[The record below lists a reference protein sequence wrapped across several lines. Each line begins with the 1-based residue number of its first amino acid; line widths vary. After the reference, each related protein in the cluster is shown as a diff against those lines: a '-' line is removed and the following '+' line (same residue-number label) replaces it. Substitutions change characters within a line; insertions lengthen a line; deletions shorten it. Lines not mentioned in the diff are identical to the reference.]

1 MKYTI
6 AIAALLG
13 MVAAEELYD
22 APVNATAF
30 TEKKAV
36 KESGASDE
44 DSDEDAQASD
54 DSSDDVQASEDS
66 SDDVQLDKKDDS
78 SEDVQASEDSDDDVQ
93 ASEDS
98 DDDDVQASDDSS
110 DAVQASADSSDDVQ
124 ASADS
129 SDDVQASD
137 DSSDDVQASDD
148 SSDDVQA
155 DDDSSDDLQL
165 AGDESSDHSG
175 EFFEAREHGTG
186 PLDKKYE
193 RVVPTNFADGGD
205 DLFMRSMIK
214 TYALEGK
221 NKDGSP
227 NGQFFMDE
235 ATTRAATGEVLE
247 THKNLKGGAKQDYLK
262 TYFPRTWAHFDVN
275 KTGKVGVEVMPQ
287 FMRFIASDQTMSL

>member
-13 MVAAEELYD
+13 MVAAEELYYSLFKD
-22 APVNATAF
+22 TAT

-98 DDDDVQASDDSS
+98 DDDDVQASDASS
-110 DAVQASADSSDDVQ
+110 DDVQASADSSDDVQ

>member
-6 AIAALLG
+6 AIMAILG
-13 MVAAEELYD
+13 MVSAEEIYT
-22 APVNATAF
+22 APAANATAMS
-30 TEKKAV
+30 EKKAV
-36 KESGASDE
+36 KENAASDE
-44 DSDEDAQASD
+44 DSDDDA
-54 DSSDDVQASEDS
+54 
-66 SDDVQLDKKDDS
+66 
-78 SEDVQASEDSDDDVQ
+78 
-93 ASEDS
+93 
-98 DDDDVQASDDSS
+98 
-110 DAVQASADSSDDVQ
+110 
-124 ASADS
+124 
-129 SDDVQASD
+129 QASD

-148 SSDDVQA
+148 SSDDVQLDKKDDSSDDVQASA
-155 DDDSSDDLQL
+155 DSSDDDVQASADSSDDDVQASADSSDDDVQASADSSDDVQASADSSDDDVQASDDSSDDVQDSEDSSDDLQL

-275 KTGKVGVEVMPQ
+275 KSGKVGVEVMPQ
-287 FMRFIASDQTMSL
+287 FMRFIASDQTLSL

>member
-6 AIAALLG
+6 AIMAILG
-13 MVAAEELYD
+13 MVSAEEIYT
-22 APVNATAF
+22 APAANATAMS
-30 TEKKAV
+30 EKKAV
-36 KESGASDE
+36 KENAASDE
-44 DSDEDAQASD
+44 DSDDDA
-54 DSSDDVQASEDS
+54 
-66 SDDVQLDKKDDS
+66 
-78 SEDVQASEDSDDDVQ
+78 
-93 ASEDS
+93 
-98 DDDDVQASDDSS
+98 
-110 DAVQASADSSDDVQ
+110 
-124 ASADS
+124 
-129 SDDVQASD
+129 QASD

-148 SSDDVQA
+148 SSDDVQLDKKDDSSDDVQASA
-155 DDDSSDDLQL
+155 DSSDDVQASADSSDDDVQASDDSSDDVQDSEDSSDDLQL

-275 KTGKVGVEVMPQ
+275 KSGKVGVEVMPQ
-287 FMRFIASDQTMSL
+287 FMRFIASDQTLSL

>member
-1 MKYTI
+1 MVC
-6 AIAALLG
+6 LL
-13 MVAAEELYD
+13 LYD

-110 DAVQASADSSDDVQ
+110 DDVQASADSSDDVQ

>member
-13 MVAAEELYD
+13 LISANEIYD
-22 APVNATAF
+22 APVANATAAF
-30 TEKKAV
+30 ADKKQLA
-36 KESGASDE
+36 KAESDE
-44 DSDEDAQASD
+44 DDDDDDDDVQGD
-54 DSSDDVQASEDS
+54 DSSDDDAQA
-66 SDDVQLDKKDDS
+66 DDS
-78 SEDVQASEDSDDDVQ
+78 SDDDVQ
-93 ASEDS
+93 E
-98 DDDDVQASDDSS
+98 DDSS
-110 DAVQASADSSDDVQ
+110 SDVQEDADS
-124 ASADS
+124 
-129 SDDVQASD
+129 
-137 DSSDDVQASDD
+137 

-155 DDDSSDDLQL
+155 DSSSSDVQGDDSSTDVQGDDSSSDVQGDDSSSDVQL
-165 AGDESSDHSG
+165 RGDDESSDHSG
-175 EFFEAREHGTG
+175 EFFEAREDGTG

-193 RVVPTNFADGGD
+193 RVVPAHFAEGSD

-235 ATTRAATGEVLE
+235 ATTRAAASEVLE
-247 THKNLKGGAKQDYLK
+247 THKGLKGGAKNDYLK

-287 FMRFIASDQTMSL
+287 FMRFLASDQTLTL